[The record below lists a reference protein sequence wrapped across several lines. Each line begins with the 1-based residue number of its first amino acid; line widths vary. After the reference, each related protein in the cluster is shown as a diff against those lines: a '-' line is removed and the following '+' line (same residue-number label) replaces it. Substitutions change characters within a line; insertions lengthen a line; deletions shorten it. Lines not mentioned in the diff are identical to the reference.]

1 MIKEYLRKNFIKF
14 YINIYKDNAPAAVI
28 TTNSGKAAGPGAS
41 PAVGG
46 GGSTATPHAAV
57 SGTTPSGSGMSSA
70 NLEDLSGGVTKYML
84 DVHLFKGTV
93 FVFMDFVRKFM
104 HVLTASCSMCINNSA
119 CNSSAHSS
127 TLEVM
132 SSQGQPHLHHDYKL
146 KMLL

>member
-28 TTNSGKAAGPGAS
+28 TTTNSGKAGGPGA
-41 PAVGG
+41 AVGG
-46 GGSTATPHAAV
+46 GGTMATSHAGAG
-57 SGTTPSGSGMSSA
+57 GTTPSGSGMSSA

-93 FVFMDFVRKFM
+93 FVFMDFVRKFI

-127 TLEVM
+127 T
-132 SSQGQPHLHHDYKL
+132 
-146 KMLL
+146 